1 MQQVDL
7 SIQTTEAFGQRIRTR
22 RKHLGLSQ
30 SEVADVIGVNRR
42 VLGQLEHGKPT
53 VQLWIAL
60 RAAQVVG
67 LDISLHP
74 RP

>member
-1 MQQVDL
+1 MREVDL
-7 SIQTTEAFGQRIRTR
+7 TIQTPEAFGQWVRGH
-22 RKHLGLSQ
+22 RKRLGLSQ

-42 VLGQLEHGKPT
+42 VLGQLERGKPT

-60 RAAQVVG
+60 SAAQAVG
-67 LDISLHP
+67 LDISLHA